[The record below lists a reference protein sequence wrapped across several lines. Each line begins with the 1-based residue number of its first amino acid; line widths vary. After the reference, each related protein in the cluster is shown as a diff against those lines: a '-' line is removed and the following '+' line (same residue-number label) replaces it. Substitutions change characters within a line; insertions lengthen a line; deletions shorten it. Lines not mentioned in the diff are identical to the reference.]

1 MTETKPNLKETRKKK
16 SEKRARNE
24 RFYVRVTSEEKQI
37 IERKASM
44 TSAKHGPTYLRELGL
59 EKRIKTTFDHEVLLE
74 LGQLKS
80 ELGRLGG
87 LVKAWLSPKQTDIG
101 TTQESI
107 DYLANNKPALKDL
120 LRELEMIGSKIEQKV
135 KEI

>member
-1 MTETKPNLKETRKKK
+1 MEETKPKKK

-24 RFYVRVTSEEKQI
+24 RFYVRVTSEEKEI

-44 TSAKHGPTYLRELGL
+44 TSAIYGPTYLRELGL
-59 EKRIKTTFDHEVLLE
+59 EKRIKTTFDSNVLLE

-87 LVKAWLSPKQTDIG
+87 LVKAWLSPKQKDIG
-101 TTQESI
+101 TTPEAKE
-107 DYLANNKPALKDL
+107 YLSNNKPALKDL
-120 LRELEMIGSKIEQKV
+120 LRELEMIGSKIEDKV